1 MKDDTDRDGDG
12 SGDRVP
18 RGSSQDSQDPVG
30 DYLEPEVDTDALVQ
44 GLKSGQLTPRQQE
57 ALASQLVED
66 EPPPHVMIQQR
77 QTMYSGPLPHAE
89 EFNAYD
95 EPTRRT
101 ILQMAVDDQ
110 KHTHEMQKTGLNGA
124 IEKDKRGQ
132 RYGLAIALSGLL
144 AATVIAPFSPTRVYA
159 DFC

>member
-1 MKDDTDRDGDG
+1 
-12 SGDRVP
+12 
-18 RGSSQDSQDPVG
+18 
-30 DYLEPEVDTDALVQ
+30 
-44 GLKSGQLTPRQQE
+44 
-57 ALASQLVED
+57 
-66 EPPPHVMIQQR
+66 MIQQR